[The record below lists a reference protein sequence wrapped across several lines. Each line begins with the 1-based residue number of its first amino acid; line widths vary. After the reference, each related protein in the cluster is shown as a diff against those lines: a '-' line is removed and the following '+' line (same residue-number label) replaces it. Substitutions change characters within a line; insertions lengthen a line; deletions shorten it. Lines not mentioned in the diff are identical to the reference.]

1 MAPPREATRITG
13 NGKRLIVKL
22 SGLRLSASG
31 LASAI
36 AVLGL
41 VCGSG
46 TAAAAGGMY
55 KWVDDQGVVHY
66 TDRIPA
72 ESVSKGATVLD
83 KQGRSVKTIDPAPT
97 AEQRKAIEVEAE
109 RQRELAKVDAE
120 RARRDRALTQ
130 SFSSEAE
137 IDVARARA
145 VSTMEAQLTTISA
158 YIADMTRRKQD
169 LEKRKAGY
177 GTKPVPAAVENELN
191 SVTDELTRQT
201 ALLAQKK
208 EALAAVGKKYDADKQ
223 RWQEIK
229 LEQDQAAERQR
240 AADAQK
246 ASAPTPQP
254 RGKSAAAASSGT
266 TR

>member
-1 MAPPREATRITG
+1 MKVDRSWFSVAG
-13 NGKRLIVKL
+13 
-22 SGLRLSASG
+22 SASVIAIIG
-31 LASAI
+31 LGCAA
-36 AVLGL
+36 
-41 VCGSG
+41 G
-46 TAAAAGGMY
+46 TANGAGGMY

-66 TDRIPA
+66 TDRIPP

-97 AEQRKAIEVEAE
+97 AEQRKAAEAEAE
-109 RQRELAKVDAE
+109 RQREVAKANADQ
-120 RARRDRALTQ
+120 ARRDRALTQ

-145 VSTMEAQLTTISA
+145 VSTMEAQLTTIGT

-169 LEKRKAGY
+169 LEKRRAGY
-177 GTKPVPAAVENELN
+177 GTKPVPAALDNEIN
-191 SVTDELTRQT
+191 SVTEELSRQT
-201 ALLAQKK
+201 ALLAQKR

-229 LEQDQAAERQR
+229 LEQEQAAERQR
-240 AADAQK
+240 AVDAQK
-246 ASAPTPQP
+246 ASAPVSQAP
-254 RGKSAAAASSGT
+254 RK

>member
-1 MAPPREATRITG
+1 MAPPRKAARITG
-13 NGKRLIVKL
+13 VGKRLIVKR
-22 SGLRLSASG
+22 SGSGLSASG

-41 VCGSG
+41 VCSAG
-46 TAAAAGGMY
+46 TAAGAGVY

-145 VSTMEAQLTTISA
+145 VSTMEAQLTTIGT
-158 YIADMTRRKQD
+158 YIADMTRRRED

-177 GTKPVPAAVENELN
+177 GTKPVPAALDNELN
-191 SVTDELTRQT
+191 SVNEELTRQT
-201 ALLAQKK
+201 ALLTQKK

-246 ASAPTPQP
+246 ASAPPPPT
-254 RGKSAAAASSGT
+254 RGKSA

>member
-1 MAPPREATRITG
+1 VKPGES
-13 NGKRLIVKL
+13 KL
-22 SGLRLSASG
+22 STSG
-31 LASAI
+31 WTGAI
-36 AVLGL
+36 AVLGF
-41 VCGSG
+41 VCAAG

-83 KQGRSVKTIDPAPT
+83 KQGRSVKTIDPAPM
-97 AEQRKAIEVEAE
+97 AEQRKAIEAEAE
-109 RQRELAKVDAE
+109 RQRDLAKANAE
-120 RARRDRALTQ
+120 QARRDRALTQ

-145 VSTMEAQLTTISA
+145 VSTMEAQLTTIGA
-158 YIADMTRRKQD
+158 YIADMTRRKQE
-169 LEKRKAGY
+169 LEKRKAAY
-177 GTKPVPAAVENELN
+177 GTKPVPGSIDTELN
-191 SVTDELTRQT
+191 SVAEELARQN

-208 EALAAVGKKYDADKQ
+208 EALVAVDKKYDADKK

-229 LEQDQAAERQR
+229 IEQEEAAERQR

-246 ASAPTPQP
+246 ASAPPAP
-254 RGKSAAAASSGT
+254 VRGRSAAASTSKP
-266 TR
+266 

>member
-1 MAPPREATRITG
+1 LAPPLEAARITG
-13 NGKRLIVKL
+13 IRKRLIVKV
-22 SGLRLSASG
+22 SEFRLSDFG
-31 LASAI
+31 LAGALAI
-36 AVLGL
+36 LGL
-41 VCGSG
+41 VCGAG
-46 TAAAAGGMY
+46 TAAGAGMY

-66 TDRIPA
+66 TDRIPP

-97 AEQRKAIEVEAE
+97 AEQRKALEVEAE
-109 RQRELAKVDAE
+109 RQRELAKLDAE

-145 VSTMEAQLTTISA
+145 VSTMEAQLTTVSA
-158 YIADMTRRKQD
+158 YIADMTRRKED

-177 GTKPVPAAVENELN
+177 GTKPVPAALDSEIN
-191 SVTDELTRQT
+191 SVNEELTRQT
-201 ALLAQKK
+201 ALLTQKK

-240 AADAQK
+240 AADLQK
-246 ASAPTPQP
+246 AGAPSPPT
-254 RGKSAAAASSGT
+254 RGKSAAAAPTGT

>member
-1 MAPPREATRITG
+1 VKPGES
-13 NGKRLIVKL
+13 KL
-22 SGLRLSASG
+22 STSG
-31 LASAI
+31 WTGAI
-36 AVLGL
+36 AVLGF
-41 VCGSG
+41 VCAAG

-97 AEQRKAIEVEAE
+97 AEQRKAIEAEAE
-109 RQRELAKVDAE
+109 RQRDLAKANAE
-120 RARRDRALTQ
+120 QARRDRALTQ

-145 VSTMEAQLTTISA
+145 VSTMEAQLTTIGA
-158 YIADMTRRKQD
+158 YIADMTRRKQE
-169 LEKRKAGY
+169 LEKRKAAY
-177 GTKPVPAAVENELN
+177 GTKPVPGSIDTELN
-191 SVTDELTRQT
+191 SVAEELARQN

-208 EALAAVGKKYDADKQ
+208 EALVAVDKKYDADKK

-229 LEQDQAAERQR
+229 IEQEEAAERQR

-246 ASAPTPQP
+246 ASTPPAPV
-254 RGKSAAAASSGT
+254 RGRSAAAATSKP
-266 TR
+266 

>member
-1 MAPPREATRITG
+1 VKPGES
-13 NGKRLIVKL
+13 KL
-22 SGLRLSASG
+22 STSG
-31 LASAI
+31 WTGAI
-36 AVLGL
+36 AVLGF
-41 VCGSG
+41 VCAAG

-97 AEQRKAIEVEAE
+97 AEQRKAIEAEAE
-109 RQRELAKVDAE
+109 RQRDLAKANAE
-120 RARRDRALTQ
+120 QARRDRALTQ

-145 VSTMEAQLTTISA
+145 VSTMEAQLTTIGA
-158 YIADMTRRKQD
+158 YIADMTLRKQE
-169 LEKRKAGY
+169 LEKRKAAY
-177 GTKPVPAAVENELN
+177 GTKPVPGSIDTELN
-191 SVTDELTRQT
+191 SVAEELARQN

-208 EALAAVGKKYDADKQ
+208 EALVAVDKKYDADKK

-229 LEQDQAAERQR
+229 IEQEEAAERQR

-246 ASAPTPQP
+246 ASAPPAP
-254 RGKSAAAASSGT
+254 VRGRSAAASTSKP
-266 TR
+266 

>member
-1 MAPPREATRITG
+1 
-13 NGKRLIVKL
+13 VKL
-22 SGLRLSASG
+22 SGLRLSVSG
-31 LASAI
+31 WASAI

-46 TAAAAGGMY
+46 AAAGAGMY

-97 AEQRKAIEVEAE
+97 AEQRRAIEVEAE
-109 RQRELAKVDAE
+109 RQRELAKLDAE

-169 LEKRKAGY
+169 LESRKAGY
-177 GTKPVPAAVENELN
+177 GTKPVPAALDNELN
-191 SVTDELTRQT
+191 SVNEELARQT
-201 ALLAQKK
+201 ALLTQKK

-240 AADAQK
+240 AAESQK
-246 ASAPTPQP
+246 ASAPPPQT
-254 RGKSAAAASSGT
+254 RGKSAAAAPTGT

>member
-1 MAPPREATRITG
+1 MKPGES
-13 NGKRLIVKL
+13 KL
-22 SGLRLSASG
+22 STSG
-31 LASAI
+31 WTGAI
-36 AVLGL
+36 AVLGF
-41 VCGSG
+41 VCAAG

-97 AEQRKAIEVEAE
+97 AEQRKAIEAEAE
-109 RQRELAKVDAE
+109 RQRDLAKANAE
-120 RARRDRALTQ
+120 QARRDRALTQ

-145 VSTMEAQLTTISA
+145 VSTMEAQLTTIGA
-158 YIADMTRRKQD
+158 YIADMTRRKQE
-169 LEKRKAGY
+169 LEKRKAAY
-177 GTKPVPAAVENELN
+177 GTKPVPGSIDTELN
-191 SVTDELTRQT
+191 SVAEELARQN

-208 EALAAVGKKYDADKQ
+208 EALVAVDKKYDADKK

-229 LEQDQAAERQR
+229 IEQEEAAERQR

-246 ASAPTPQP
+246 ASAPPAP
-254 RGKSAAAASSGT
+254 VRGRSAAASTSKP
-266 TR
+266 

>member
-1 MAPPREATRITG
+1 VKPGES
-13 NGKRLIVKL
+13 KL
-22 SGLRLSASG
+22 STSG
-31 LASAI
+31 WTGAI
-36 AVLGL
+36 AVLGF
-41 VCGSG
+41 VCAAG

-97 AEQRKAIEVEAE
+97 AEQRKAIEAEAE
-109 RQRELAKVDAE
+109 RQRDLAKANAE
-120 RARRDRALTQ
+120 QARRDRALTQ

-145 VSTMEAQLTTISA
+145 VSTMEAQLTTIGA
-158 YIADMTRRKQD
+158 YIADMTRRKQE
-169 LEKRKAGY
+169 LEKRKAAY
-177 GTKPVPAAVENELN
+177 GTKPVPGSIDTELN
-191 SVTDELTRQT
+191 SVAEELARQN

-208 EALAAVGKKYDADKQ
+208 EALVAVDKKYDADKK

-229 LEQDQAAERQR
+229 IEQEEAAERQR

-246 ASAPTPQP
+246 ASAPPAP
-254 RGKSAAAASSGT
+254 VLGRSAAASTSKP
-266 TR
+266 

>member
-1 MAPPREATRITG
+1 VKPGES
-13 NGKRLIVKL
+13 KL
-22 SGLRLSASG
+22 STSG
-31 LASAI
+31 WTGAI
-36 AVLGL
+36 AVLGF
-41 VCGSG
+41 VCAAG

-97 AEQRKAIEVEAE
+97 AEQRKAIEAEAE
-109 RQRELAKVDAE
+109 RQRDLAKANAE
-120 RARRDRALTQ
+120 QARRDRALTQ

-145 VSTMEAQLTTISA
+145 VSTMEAQLTTIGA
-158 YIADMTRRKQD
+158 YIADMTRRKQE

-177 GTKPVPAAVENELN
+177 GAKPVPASLDTELS
-191 SVTDELTRQT
+191 SVSEELARQN
-201 ALLAQKK
+201 ALLAQKR
-208 EALAAVGKKYDADKQ
+208 EALAAIGKKYDADKK

-229 LEQDQAAERQR
+229 IEQEEAAERQR

-246 ASAPTPQP
+246 ASAPPAP
-254 RGKSAAAASSGT
+254 VRGRSAAASTSKP
-266 TR
+266 

>member
-1 MAPPREATRITG
+1 
-13 NGKRLIVKL
+13 VKPGE
-22 SGLRLSASG
+22 SKLSASG
-31 LASAI
+31 WASAI
-36 AVLGL
+36 AVLGF
-41 VCGSG
+41 VCAAG

-55 KWVDDQGVVHY
+55 KWTDDQGVVHY
-66 TDRIPA
+66 TDRIPP

-97 AEQRKAIEVEAE
+97 AEQRKAIEAEAE
-109 RQRELAKVDAE
+109 RQRDVAKANAE
-120 RARRDRALTQ
+120 QARRDRALTQ

-145 VSTMEAQLTTISA
+145 VSTMEGQLTTIGA
-158 YIADMTRRKQD
+158 YIADMTRRKQE

-177 GTKPVPAAVENELN
+177 GAKPVPASLDTELS
-191 SVTDELTRQT
+191 SVTEELARQN

-208 EALAAVGKKYDADKQ
+208 EALAAVGKKYDADKK

-229 LEQDQAAERQR
+229 IEQEEAAERQR

-246 ASAPTPQP
+246 ASAPPAP
-254 RGKSAAAASSGT
+254 VRGRSAAASTSKP
-266 TR
+266 

>member
-1 MAPPREATRITG
+1 
-13 NGKRLIVKL
+13 VKV
-22 SGLRLSASG
+22 SGLRVSASG
-31 LASAI
+31 LAGVI

-41 VCGSG
+41 VCGAG
-46 TAAAAGGMY
+46 TAAGAGMY

-97 AEQRKAIEVEAE
+97 AEQRRAIEVEAD

-120 RARRDRALTQ
+120 RTRRDRALTQ

-145 VSTMEAQLTTISA
+145 VSTMEAQLTTVSA

-177 GTKPVPAAVENELN
+177 GTKPVPAAVDNELN
-191 SVTDELTRQT
+191 SVNEELVRQN
-201 ALLAQKK
+201 ALLVQKK

-240 AADAQK
+240 AVESQK
-246 ASAPTPQP
+246 ASAPSGQT
-254 RGKSAAAASSGT
+254 RGKSAAAAPPGT

>member
-1 MAPPREATRITG
+1 M
-13 NGKRLIVKL
+13 GKRLIVKV

-36 AVLGL
+36 AILSL
-41 VCGSG
+41 ACAAG
-46 TAAAAGGMY
+46 TAAGAGMY

-66 TDRIPA
+66 TDRIPP

-97 AEQRKAIEVEAE
+97 VEQRRAIEVEAE
-109 RQRELAKVDAE
+109 RARDLAKADAE

-130 SFSSEAE
+130 SFTSEAE

-145 VSTMEAQLTTISA
+145 VSTVEAQLTTIGA

-177 GTKPVPAAVENELN
+177 GTKPVPAAVDNELN
-191 SVTDELTRQT
+191 SVTEELARQT

-208 EALAAVGKKYDADKQ
+208 EALAAVGKKYDADKK

-229 LEQDQAAERQR
+229 IEQDEAAARQR
-240 AADAQK
+240 AADLQK
-246 ASAPTPQP
+246 ASAPPGP
-254 RGKSAAAASSGT
+254 ARGKSATASSSNT
-266 TR
+266 QR

>member
-1 MAPPREATRITG
+1 
-13 NGKRLIVKL
+13 VKI
-22 SGLRLSASG
+22 GALRFSAFG
-31 LASAI
+31 LAGAI
-36 AVLGL
+36 AILGL
-41 VCGSG
+41 ACGAG
-46 TAAAAGGMY
+46 TAAGAGMY

-72 ESVSKGATVLD
+72 ESVGKGATVLD

-97 AEQRKAIEVEAE
+97 AEQRKAAEVEAE
-109 RQRELAKVDAE
+109 RQRELAKLDAE

-145 VSTMEAQLTTISA
+145 VSTMEPQLTTVSS

-169 LEKRKAGY
+169 LESRRAGY
-177 GTKPVPAAVENELN
+177 GTKPVPAALDNELN
-191 SVTDELTRQT
+191 SVNEELARQT

-208 EALAAVGKKYDADKQ
+208 EALVAVGKKYDADKQ

-240 AADAQK
+240 AAETQK
-246 ASAPTPQP
+246 AGAPSAQT
-254 RGKSAAAASSGT
+254 RGKSAAAAPTGT

>member
-1 MAPPREATRITG
+1 
-13 NGKRLIVKL
+13 
-22 SGLRLSASG
+22 
-31 LASAI
+31 
-36 AVLGL
+36 
-41 VCGSG
+41 
-46 TAAAAGGMY
+46 MY

-66 TDRIPA
+66 TDRIPP

-97 AEQRKAIEVEAE
+97 AEQRKAAEAEAE
-109 RQRELAKVDAE
+109 RQREVAKVNAE
-120 RARRDRALTQ
+120 QTRRDRALTQ
-130 SFSSEAE
+130 SFTSEAE

-145 VSTMEAQLTTISA
+145 VSTMEAQLTTIGA
-158 YIADMTRRKQD
+158 YIADMTRRKQE

-177 GTKPVPAAVENELN
+177 GAKPVPSALDNEIN
-191 SVTDELTRQT
+191 SVTEELARQT

-208 EALAAVGKKYDADKQ
+208 EALVAVGRKYDADKQ

-229 LEQDQAAERQR
+229 VEQEQAAERQR

-246 ASAPTPQP
+246 ASAPVVQAP
-254 RGKSAAAASSGT
+254 RK